1 MIKAYH
7 TRLTSSDP
15 DVRMQAA
22 RSWARYELATVQ
34 LRSDPDLLAR
44 AASGEFGDVFARI
57 EAHYYVNGGA
67 PVS

>member
-1 MIKAYH
+1 
-7 TRLTSSDP
+7 
-15 DVRMQAA
+15 MQAA

-57 EAHYYVNGGA
+57 EAQYYVNGGA

>member
-1 MIKAYH
+1 
-7 TRLTSSDP
+7 
-15 DVRMQAA
+15 MQAA

>member
-1 MIKAYH
+1 
-7 TRLTSSDP
+7 
-15 DVRMQAA
+15 MQAA

-57 EAHYYVNGGA
+57 EAHYFANAGA
-67 PVS
+67 PVP